1 MSNSIS
7 PDRFEFLPPL
17 VKNIIIINGL
27 CYLGTYVL
35 KTSLGLNL
43 VDILGMHLPGS
54 KAFAYWQPLTHLF
67 MHGSFDHLLFNMF
80 SFWMFGSILE
90 NVWGSSRFMIF
101 YVVAGIGAAFL
112 HYLVIFLMDVGPEL
126 QKIDEQIKSADAGV
140 LLSLEGRKEDL
151 LNAPNI
157 IGASG
162 AVAGIWIAF
171 AYMFP
176 NSYLYL
182 FFFVPIKAKYLAM
195 MYVVFEL
202 WAVLQAN
209 PSDPVAHFAHL
220 GGMFFG
226 FAMVRW
232 IERSDSNRE

>member
-1 MSNSIS
+1 
-7 PDRFEFLPPL
+7 
-17 VKNIIIINGL
+17 
-27 CYLGTYVL
+27 
-35 KTSLGLNL
+35 
-43 VDILGMHLPGS
+43 
-54 KAFAYWQPLTHLF
+54 

-126 QKIDEQIKSADAGV
+126 QKIDEQIKSADASV
-140 LLSLEGRKEDL
+140 LLSLESRKEDL

>member
-7 PDRFEFLPPL
+7 PGRFEFLPPV
-17 VKNIIIINGL
+17 VKNIVIINGL

-35 KTSLGLNL
+35 KTSLGVNL
-43 VDILGMHLPGS
+43 IDVLGMHIPGS
-54 KAFAYWQPLTHLF
+54 KAFAFWQPLTHLF
-67 MHGSFDHLLFNMF
+67 MHGNLEHLLFNMF

-90 NVWGSSRFMIF
+90 NVWGSSRFLIF
-101 YVVAGIGAAFL
+101 YLVAGIGAAFL
-112 HYLVIFLMDVGPEL
+112 HYLVVFLKHYLVVFLKDIRPE
-126 QKIDEQIKSADAGV
+126 
-140 LLSLEGRKEDL
+140 SLRIEDL
-151 LNAPNI
+151 NLNI

-171 AYMFP
+171 AFMFP

-182 FFFVPIKAKYLAM
+182 FFFLPVKAKYLAM
-195 MYVVFEL
+195 MYIAFEL
-202 WAVLQAN
+202 FAAFEQFAASEAN
-209 PSDPVAHFAHL
+209 PADNVAHFAHL

-232 IERSDSNRE
+232 FRRVDTNWG

>member
-1 MSNSIS
+1 MSNPIS
-7 PDRFEFLPPL
+7 PGRFEFLPPV

-27 CYLGTYVL
+27 CFLGTYVL
-35 KTSLGLNL
+35 QTSMGIDLI
-43 VDILGMHLPGS
+43 DALGMHLPGS
-54 KAFAYWQPLTHLF
+54 GDYAFWQPLTHLF
-67 MHGSFDHLLFNMF
+67 MHGDFNHLLFNMF

-90 NVWGSSRFMIF
+90 DVWGSNRFLIF

-112 HYLVIFLMDVGPEL
+112 HYLVIFLMDIRPEL
-126 QKIDEQIKSADAGV
+126 LSIEEQIKVADAVALVG
-140 LLSLEGRKEDL
+140 LESMKDDL

-171 AYMFP
+171 AYLFP
-176 NSYLYL
+176 NNYLYL
-182 FFFVPIKAKYLAM
+182 FFLVPVKAKYLAM

-202 WAVLQAN
+202 WAVWEVN
-209 PSDPVAHFAHL
+209 PTDNVAHFAHL
-220 GGMFFG
+220 GGMLFG

-232 IERSDSNRE
+232 FTRSYSEWE

>member
-126 QKIDEQIKSADAGV
+126 QKIDEQIKSADASV
-140 LLSLEGRKEDL
+140 LLSLESRKEDL

>member
-7 PDRFEFLPPL
+7 PGRFEFLPPV
-17 VKNIIIINGL
+17 VKNIVIINGL

-35 KTSLGLNL
+35 KTSLGVNL
-43 VDILGMHLPGS
+43 IDVLGMHIPGS
-54 KAFAYWQPLTHLF
+54 KAFAFWQPLTHLF
-67 MHGSFDHLLFNMF
+67 MHGNLEHLLFNMF

-90 NVWGSSRFMIF
+90 NVWGSSRFLIF
-101 YVVAGIGAAFL
+101 YLVAGIGAAFL
-112 HYLVIFLMDVGPEL
+112 HYLVVFLKHYLVVFLKDIRPE
-126 QKIDEQIKSADAGV
+126 
-140 LLSLEGRKEDL
+140 SLRIEDL
-151 LNAPNI
+151 NLNI

-171 AYMFP
+171 AFMFP

-182 FFFVPIKAKYLAM
+182 FFFLPVKAKYLAM
-195 MYVVFEL
+195 MYIAFEL
-202 WAVLQAN
+202 FAAFEAN
-209 PSDPVAHFAHL
+209 PADNVAHFAHL

-232 IERSDSNRE
+232 FRRVDTNWG

>member
-7 PDRFEFLPPL
+7 PGRFEFLPPV
-17 VKNIIIINGL
+17 VKNIVIINGL

-35 KTSLGLNL
+35 KTSLGVNL
-43 VDILGMHLPGS
+43 IDVLGMHIPGS
-54 KAFAYWQPLTHLF
+54 KAFAFWQPLTHLF
-67 MHGSFDHLLFNMF
+67 MHGNLEHLLFNMF

-90 NVWGSSRFMIF
+90 NVWGSSRFLIF
-101 YVVAGIGAAFL
+101 YLVAGIGAAFL
-112 HYLVIFLMDVGPEL
+112 HYLVVFLKDIRPE
-126 QKIDEQIKSADAGV
+126 
-140 LLSLEGRKEDL
+140 SLRIEDL
-151 LNAPNI
+151 NLNI

-171 AYMFP
+171 AFMFP

-182 FFFVPIKAKYLAM
+182 FFFLPVKAKYLAM
-195 MYVVFEL
+195 MYIAFEL
-202 WAVLQAN
+202 FAAFEAN
-209 PSDPVAHFAHL
+209 PADNVAHFAHL

-232 IERSDSNRE
+232 FRRVDTNWG